1 MKLIL
6 ERWNR
11 FTEQTLQ
18 EKRWEDLGAD
28 KGEWT
33 ELSAAEIESSK
44 DPENIDI
51 ADQLYTLIYNAYKKI
66 GGNYD
71 YKSPEDLPGK
81 ADYWSAVDLDDDPE
95 PDALVVGKTKGSGLK
110 YTAAG
115 QDGFRPSI
123 DSMLDKTGEM
133 LNTLGIY
140 GEFSKGLA
148 KRMLVVYKV
157 PHIEDPDVVQKVLGP
172 TKPIIWLGA
181 HPEGKYPGINGWYT
195 RQIGGEEAL
204 KIMLGKPNV

>member
-18 EKRWEDLGAD
+18 EKRWEDLDAD

-133 LNTLGIY
+133 LNTPGIY

-148 KRMLVVYKV
+148 KKMLVVYKA

-172 TKPIIWLGA
+172 TKPIVWLGA